1 MPTRSLARA
10 VAPLLAVLMTG
21 CDGAMESETLEARSR
36 ASQQAAGLRLPT
48 SAKVVFAHR
57 VRGLDDA
64 AQIIALMP
72 TADWQALEHRI
83 EATVPGTQP
92 PSIENAAY
100 LGTDHDGW
108 TPGRAWC
115 GSSSSGSRPEP
126 HHGGTHQQ
134 DQRKGKRRQ
143 PARDFQRED
152 EPVSPRDELD

>member
-36 ASQQAAGLRLPT
+36 ASQQAAGLRLPA

-57 VRGLDDA
+57 MRGLDDA
-64 AQIIALMP
+64 AQIVALMP
-72 TADWQALEHRI
+72 TADWQVLEHWI

-92 PSIENAAY
+92 PSVEDAAY

-108 TPGRAWC
+108 TPGR
-115 GSSSSGSRPEP
+115 EP
-126 HHGGTHQQ
+126 HLSA
-134 DQRKGKRRQ
+134 RQ
-143 PARDFQRED
+143 IPWRDGVESLNIGSAPAGPGMVRVFIFWFQT
-152 EPVSPRDELD
+152 